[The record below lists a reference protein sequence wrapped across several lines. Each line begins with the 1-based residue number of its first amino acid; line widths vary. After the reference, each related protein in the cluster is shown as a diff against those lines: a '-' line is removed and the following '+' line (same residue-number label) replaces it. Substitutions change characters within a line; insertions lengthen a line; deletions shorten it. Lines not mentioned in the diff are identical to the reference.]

1 MVWQANFKGKPLFLF
16 LFSALL
22 SIFLLPSAASL
33 GSGNP
38 MDLIF
43 TDTEGKKVR
52 LAQMIADGPVL
63 LYFWATWCKPCR
75 KTTPKVNAFAQKYK
89 EQVKVL
95 GINVGGIDSLKDIK
109 KYRSRY
115 KISYRM
121 LVDQDNE
128 AVKAYSVF
136 AIPVIILLDEAGK
149 VRFRDNEPPKDLEK
163 LLSD

>member
-1 MVWQANFKGKPLFLF
+1 MVWKANFKGKPIFLV

-22 SIFLLPSAASL
+22 CILLSPSAASL

-52 LAQMIADGPVL
+52 FDQIIADGPVL

-89 EQVKVL
+89 DQVKVL
-95 GINVGGIDSLKDIK
+95 GINVGGIDALKDIK

-115 KISYRM
+115 KISYHM
-121 LVDQDNE
+121 LVDHDNE
-128 AVKAYSVF
+128 AVEAYSVF
-136 AIPVIILLDEAGK
+136 AIPVIILLDEGGK
-149 VRFRDNEPPKDLEK
+149 VRFRDNEPPEDLEK